1 MSRLWR
7 YGTCYSRI
15 RDFVRAGFIS
25 DEAKP
30 IWFDVWTNHPPFTN
44 PVLGEK
50 EPLNEFIFRPQVVN
64 APKRKNFI
72 LGVIILESPFVK
84 LIIKNF
90 KYRFTELPVA
100 FTII

>member
-64 APKRKNFI
+64 APKRKNFVR
-72 LGVIILESPFVK
+72 LFSLAQVYYIIYISVDLKIESSF
-84 LIIKNF
+84 
-90 KYRFTELPVA
+90 RH
-100 FTII
+100 